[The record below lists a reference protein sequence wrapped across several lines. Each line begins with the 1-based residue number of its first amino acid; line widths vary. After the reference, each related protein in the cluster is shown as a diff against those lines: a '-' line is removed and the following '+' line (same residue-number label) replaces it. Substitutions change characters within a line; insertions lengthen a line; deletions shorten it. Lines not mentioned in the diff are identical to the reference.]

1 MQDVNLKGGKDFNAR
16 QQARV
21 AFEQEIR
28 KRGELT
34 KCQRSHLR
42 IGSRREDL
50 DMRFL
55 FREKALFALLYCVQH
70 GLLIT
75 VHDTMVL
82 VTIHIDV
89 Q

>member
-1 MQDVNLKGGKDFNAR
+1 
-16 QQARV
+16 
-21 AFEQEIR
+21 
-28 KRGELT
+28 
-34 KCQRSHLR
+34 
-42 IGSRREDL
+42 
-50 DMRFL
+50 MRLL
-55 FREKALFALLYCVQH
+55 FREKALLASLYLVQH